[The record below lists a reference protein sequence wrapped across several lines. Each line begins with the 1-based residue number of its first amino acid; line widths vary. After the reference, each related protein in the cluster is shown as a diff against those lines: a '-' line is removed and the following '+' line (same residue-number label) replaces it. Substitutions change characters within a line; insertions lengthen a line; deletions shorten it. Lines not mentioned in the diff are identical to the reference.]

1 MSQYICSPVVTET
14 KLYKNYLTNLLE
26 EALRNHPTPKKPQY
40 VYLRGVDTCILI
52 NDLLNKVKEISSEVY
67 FMKRLTNKFTGK
79 PRQLIRLTC
88 SEGAAEKILA
98 SEIIIKGT
106 QIQTE
111 KQRILQ
117 IIRCYKC
124 QTYGHI
130 AKNCRK
136 QAVCEN
142 CSEQACESPCSNPPR
157 CTNCSNEHP
166 AFDTNCPV
174 YIIVERIKTQK
185 YSYRANF
192 QQRRF
197 LPNFFCIVII
207 IPSSSEDNHFFSKN
221 RK

>member
-1 MSQYICSPVVTET
+1 
-14 KLYKNYLTNLLE
+14 
-26 EALRNHPTPKKPQY
+26 
-40 VYLRGVDTCILI
+40 
-52 NDLLNKVKEISSEVY
+52 
-67 FMKRLTNKFTGK
+67 MKRLTNEFKGK
-79 PRQLIRLTC
+79 PRQLTRLTC

-111 KQRILQ
+111 KQRNLQ

-174 YIIVERIKTQK
+174 YVKK
-185 YSYRANF
+185 YEDLAKQYTISK
-192 QQRRF
+192 QVKSPTKPSCSETSS
-197 LPNFFCIVII
+197 PNCGAKRSI
-207 IPSSSEDNHFFSKN
+207 SSKE
-221 RK
+221 